1 MKRKKYWGYGVATIA
16 DAAPYSFVTVYSIV
30 FFTTVAGLSAETAGM
45 ISAVTII
52 LNGIAEMSLGY
63 VSDNWNSKYGR
74 RRPFLIFAVL
84 PLGLGLIVLFTDL
97 AWSGTLKVAVYIAA
111 GFLFWIGFGAYYTP
125 YSALGAEIAPGYNE
139 RSVLRTCARVFGIM
153 GNVLGMVLPLAM
165 VKLLEGFGM
174 SDKSAW
180 FSVALLIAV
189 IACGSILIT
198 WNSTRGLE
206 RPADESD
213 AREKAGLLQ
222 LLRDYIRI
230 LRLKPFIYL
239 ILVIFAFVVA
249 NTFYSSNIVFFARYK
264 LGLGDQ
270 VTSTIFLISMIV
282 NAVCTPLLGWAS
294 IKIEKKNALALAL
307 LVSGIGAIVFRC
319 LDVSSYLGLIAYA
332 CVFSIAYAAFWQLF
346 NAVLYDISEV
356 GEFVMGKR
364 VEGSVISVYGIAFS
378 LSMSISSKVLGSMLE
393 WGGYDGALAVQ
404 SARAVTTIENAFM
417 LIPAAALLIAAIFQ
431 FIYPLNKG
439 RFELLEDALYQK
451 RRGLP
456 YNTEGLEKIIRK

>member
-63 VSDNWNSKYGR
+63 ISDNWNSKYGR
-74 RRPFLIFAVL
+74 RRPFLIFAVV
-84 PLGLGLIVLFTDL
+84 PLGVGLIALFSDFG
-97 AWSGTLKVAVYIAA
+97 WDESVKVAVYIAA

-153 GNVLGMVLPLAM
+153 GNILGMVLPLAM
-165 VKLLEGFGM
+165 VGLLERLGM
-174 SDKSAW
+174 SGRGAW
-180 FSVALLIAV
+180 FSVALLIACV
-189 IACGSILIT
+189 ACGSILIT
-198 WNSTRGLE
+198 WNSTRGMEQPPEKGE
-206 RPADESD
+206 RKP
-213 AREKAGLLQ
+213 KAGIVQ
-222 LLRDYIRI
+222 LLKDYIQI
-230 LRLKPFIYL
+230 LRLKPFIFL
-239 ILVIFAFVVA
+239 IIVIFAFVAA

-282 NAVCTPLLGWAS
+282 NAVCTPLLGWAA

-307 LVSGIGAIVFRC
+307 FVSGVGAIVFRC

-393 WGGYDGALAVQ
+393 WGGYNGALAAQ
-404 SARAVTTIENAFM
+404 SAHAVTTIENAFM
-417 LIPAAALLIAAIFQ
+417 LVPAAALILAAAFQ
-431 FIYPLNKG
+431 FLYPLNKG
-439 RFELLEDALYQK
+439 RFELLERALHNK
-451 RRGLP
+451 RKGLS
-456 YNTEGLEKIIRK
+456 YDTTGLEKIIRK